1 VTGRKSYDQD
11 RVKTALN
18 ELPAAEL
25 DVLACLWQKSN
36 ATARELREAMQK
48 YRPMTHGAIA
58 TLLRRLESK
67 GLVSK
72 SRGPVGKAFIYT
84 STRAPGPTYRRIM
97 RETRQRIFGG
107 SGVTMVASLL
117 ENGPPTEE
125 ELDELQRLLNDLR
138 AKARKKGRES

>member
-1 VTGRKSYDQD
+1 
-11 RVKTALN
+11 
-18 ELPAAEL
+18 
-25 DVLACLWQKSN
+25 
-36 ATARELREAMQK
+36 
-48 YRPMTHGAIA
+48 
-58 TLLRRLESK
+58 
-67 GLVSK
+67 
-72 SRGPVGKAFIYT
+72 
-84 STRAPGPTYRRIM
+84 M